1 MPSSTTPPTPRHL
14 LAVWNPSY
22 DADALDA
29 HVSLLLGL
37 AREFREGHREEDDV
51 YVWWGKLRSPYRQE
65 PLPHLP
71 QILALDDSLQGDDA
85 EEHQLYLTD
94 YRSLYV
100 AHLAEVRVED
110 VRGDDDEV
118 AHVPAYYAELGHP
131 ADCWFRLWDIRRLVL
146 DDTPAVIDQLRQLRN
161 ARYHGQRVSLYGG
174 MVDLPLLVSREDE
187 ARWFDERTRAQLTEG
202 RHWVEFDAERA
213 GAGEMQRELRENRF
227 GATLWMNLDPGAR
240 AFIATA
246 ERLFRDHRTDAA
258 FDLSTVIVNFA
269 KAVEVQVNAL
279 LRVALADADRSLRLR
294 NVDGRT
300 VDLLADGPWTLG
312 DLGHA
317 ITADHERRDWL
328 RQQLQH
334 GQWFTGS
341 LPAIIEE
348 LRVVRNDAAHGKAT
362 DRGRVGQL
370 RDHLI
375 GVGCKGS
382 LLELAMVRA
391 S

>member
-1 MPSSTTPPTPRHL
+1 MPSPTARHL

-29 HVSLLLGL
+29 HVAVLLRH
-37 AREFREGHREEDDV
+37 AREFRAGQRDEDDV
-51 YVWWGKLRSPYRQE
+51 YVWWGKLRSQYRQE

-71 QILALDDSLQGDDA
+71 QILALDESLQADDS
-85 EEHQLYLTD
+85 EEHHLYLTD

-100 AHLAEVRVED
+100 AHLAEVRADD
-110 VRGDDDEV
+110 VRHDADE
-118 AHVPAYYAELGHP
+118 AEHVPPYYTQLGLP

-146 DDTPAVIDQLRQLRN
+146 DDAPAVIEQLRQLRN

-174 MVDLPLLVSREDE
+174 MVDLPLLVSRPDE
-187 ARWFDERTRAQLTEG
+187 ARWFDERTREQLTDG
-202 RHWVEFDAERA
+202 RHWVEFDAERT

-227 GATLWMNLDPGAR
+227 GATLWMNLDPAAR
-240 AFIATA
+240 GFIATA

-258 FDLSTVIVNFA
+258 FDLSSVIIDFA

-279 LRVALADADRSLRLR
+279 LRVALAGADRSLRLR

-300 VDLLADGPWTLG
+300 VDLLAEGPWTLG

-328 RQQLQH
+328 RHALVH

-362 DRGRVGQL
+362 DRARVVQL

-375 GVGCKGS
+375 GVGCKGT
-382 LLELAMVRA
+382 LLELAAVRKA
-391 S
+391 

>member
-118 AHVPAYYAELGHP
+118 PHVPAYYAELGHP

-279 LRVALADADRSLRLR
+279 LRVALAGADRSLRLR

-312 DLGHA
+312 DLGTRLPRTTNDA
-317 ITADHERRDWL
+317 TGCGSNCSTDSGSREACRRSSRNCAWCATTRRTERR
-328 RQQLQH
+328 R
-334 GQWFTGS
+334 TGGGWDSYGITS
-341 LPAIIEE
+341 LE
-348 LRVVRNDAAHGKAT
+348 
-362 DRGRVGQL
+362 
-370 RDHLI
+370 
-375 GVGCKGS
+375 
-382 LLELAMVRA
+382 
-391 S
+391 